1 MQDIEIALELGV
13 SASIEEK
20 LLKRRKSCNSQLRGS
35 FSSSSSETQDGHHPL
50 CSVYDSKCVTV
61 KESQECGK
69 FLEVRNYSC
78 SALNS
83 TPRATAGSHCHQSR
97 GGDCN
102 GGPLCM
108 CSG

>member
-1 MQDIEIALELGV
+1 MQDIEVALKLGV

-20 LLKRRKSCNSQLRGS
+20 LLKRRKSCNSQLRES
-35 FSSSSSETQDGHHPL
+35 CSSSNSETQDEQHPL

-61 KESQECGK
+61 KESQECGR
-69 FLEVRNYSC
+69 FLEVRSHHC
-78 SALNS
+78 HALHS
-83 TPRATAGSHCHQSR
+83 TPTAGSHCHQSR

-102 GGPLCM
+102 GGPLCL